1 MKKSLEKQLN
11 IPKNLQ
17 ARLIV
22 RMYEEVIRN
31 LDTENH
37 RRTDTSG
44 LYFCSF
50 INVFIIGIKK
60 TILIEGEFD
69 PFRIGRGK
77 KT

>member
-50 INVFIIGIKK
+50 INVFTIGIKK
-60 TILIEGEFD
+60 LF
-69 PFRIGRGK
+69 
-77 KT
+77 